1 MSSAIR
7 GMAWGGGQAVER
19 LHELLPDVCFLLRR
33 TRRLD
38 VSITLLLLLMLKL
51 QLLQAVHAFVSHACG
66 VSIVAVCRDRGM
78 KCSSAVD
85 SRGRR

>member
-1 MSSAIR
+1 MK
-7 GMAWGGGQAVER
+7 G

-51 QLLQAVHAFVSHACG
+51 QLLQAVRAIAG
-66 VSIVAVCRDRGM
+66 RLRRGN
-78 KCSSAVD
+78 VID
-85 SRGRR
+85 V